1 MSAEYRTSLIDSIG
15 RAIGIES
22 GRIIGDVLPS
32 IISHYFVFR
41 LKIELGAHVCP

>member
-1 MSAEYRTSLIDSIG
+1 MSAEYRTSPFGSIG
-15 RAIGIES
+15 RAIGTES

-32 IISHYFVFR
+32 ISHYLVFR